1 MDIGYKRHSGI
12 LMHIT
17 SLPSRYGIGDL
28 GKGAYDFIDSLSK
41 AGCDLWQILPLGPT
55 GYGNSPYSPRSS
67 FAANELLISP
77 DELLREGY
85 LSGDDI
91 AKTPQFSS
99 TKVDFN
105 KVINYKTPL
114 LKKAGRNFL
123 EMGKEESEF
132 QEFLK
137 REEYWIQ
144 DYALFMV
151 LYEKY
156 NDARWMQWR
165 DGERKREDGALEKV
179 RKEKQQEIQIY
190 LALQYLFSKQWASIR
205 SYADGKGIK
214 IIGDIP
220 IFVGKDSADAWS
232 HPELFKRDE
241 NGSFNKISGV
251 PPDNFS
257 PTGQLWGNPVYDW
270 QVHEKTDFSWWK
282 ERIKRTMEMVDI
294 LRIDHFRG
302 FDAYFEIDASENT
315 AEHGIW
321 VKSPGDAL
329 FSSMEKE
336 FGKLNIIAE
345 DLGFITE
352 SVEALRERSGF
363 PGMKIAEDG
372 FTSKNDG
379 SLNAKDTF
387 LPHNYTRSFVAYP
400 GTHDNNTIK
409 GWFSKLGE
417 DMKRNVLEYLG
428 TDEGNIHWAL
438 IRAIMM
444 SNADYAVFST
454 QDLLGL
460 GSEARM
466 NLPSTCNDINWSWRM
481 AEGGLSD
488 DIIGKM
494 RRLNSLSA
502 RGLC

>member
-85 LSGDDI
+85 LNGEDI

-165 DGERKREDGALEKV
+165 DGERKREDGTLEKV

-329 FSSMEKE
+329 CSSMEKE
-336 FGKLNIIAE
+336 CGKINIIAE
-345 DLGFITE
+345 DLGFIPV
-352 SVEALRERSGF
+352 SVEALRESYGF
-363 PGMKIAEDG
+363 PGMKI
-372 FTSKNDG
+372 S
-379 SLNAKDTF
+379 
-387 LPHNYTRSFVAYP
+387 
-400 GTHDNNTIK
+400 
-409 GWFSKLGE
+409 
-417 DMKRNVLEYLG
+417 
-428 TDEGNIHWAL
+428 
-438 IRAIMM
+438 
-444 SNADYAVFST
+444 
-454 QDLLGL
+454 
-460 GSEARM
+460 
-466 NLPSTCNDINWSWRM
+466 
-481 AEGGLSD
+481 
-488 DIIGKM
+488 
-494 RRLNSLSA
+494 
-502 RGLC
+502 